1 MFWKHLHCPSKTI
14 LTASA
19 GNRTQVNCLE
29 GSYAHHDTTKAWAA
43 FIWYVQTF
51 ATGQGH
57 TGNKGKC
64 KTVPGLETI
73 HDFSI
78 GYQFPNVHE
87 AWTIK
92 SLMVPQEDKK
102 QQVDFMLFTCIGRE
116 SNPGHLLGKQRCYP
130 LYHQRMWKH
139 IATCME
145 DYLQFKPC
153 KQSGLLLASV
163 HWWALTLMKV
173 KSSFSATCQS
183 LYVCE
188 GGTQIWTRDLLIC
201 SQMLYHWAIPPHK
214 LWLHSITCSLSINNL
229 GFNEV

>member
-1 MFWKHLHCPSKTI
+1 
-14 LTASA
+14 
-19 GNRTQVNCLE
+19 
-29 GSYAHHDTTKAWAA
+29 
-43 FIWYVQTF
+43 
-51 ATGQGH
+51 
-57 TGNKGKC
+57 
-64 KTVPGLETI
+64 
-73 HDFSI
+73 
-78 GYQFPNVHE
+78 
-87 AWTIK
+87 
-92 SLMVPQEDKK
+92 
-102 QQVDFMLFTCIGRE
+102 MLFSCIGRE
-116 SNPGHLLGKQRCYP
+116 SNPGQLLGKQLCYP

-201 SQMLYHWAIPPHK
+201 SQMLYHWAIPPYSMHFK
-214 LWLHSITCSLSINNL
+214 SQSIILFMNTFSSVKIIKDMADKDLSSRNGLLRWPGIEPGSTAWKAAMLTTIPPTHGQHLFDTCRRLQRVKVIREIKESAKQ
-229 GFNEV
+229 FHV